1 LLRIRLARTGA
12 KKKSSYRIVVID
24 RERAR
29 DGRFVEIVGHYNPR
43 RNPAELSVKRERVDY
58 WLGRGAQPSETVRS
72 FLKKSPGSAA
82 APTPSVQ
89 TDRSPSPSSEPQ
101 SQP

>member
-1 LLRIRLARTGA
+1 MLRIRLARTGA

-43 RNPAELSVKRERVDY
+43 PTPPEIVLDRARVDY
-58 WLGRGAQPSETVRS
+58 WIGQGAQPSETVHS
-72 FLKKSPGSAA
+72 FLRRLPVPAQSPAQVA
-82 APTPSVQ
+82 
-89 TDRSPSPSSEPQ
+89 
-101 SQP
+101 